1 MHKRARNSSFKRK
14 TTPSSFKKRIL
25 RLPLSQWYKKIPCKQ
40 KIISLPFQASQVSP
54 TASLKLILEL
64 CSHLNHNAA
73 SIQSSVRCQRAKT
86 NPKYL
91 RQKPS
96 DQRSLK
102 NNPVATDVFRKLP
115 SKLWITL
122 ICHFLNNR
130 KTIPLLQVA
139 RLRGTFDK
147 LYKTL

>member
-1 MHKRARNSSFKRK
+1 VRKRARNSSFKRK

-54 TASLKLILEL
+54 TASLTLILKL

-73 SIQSSVRCQRAKT
+73 SIQSSVRFKRATT
-86 NPKYL
+86 NLKFL
-91 RQKPS
+91 RRSPS
-96 DQRSLK
+96 DLTSLK
-102 NNPVATDVFRKLP
+102 INPVATGVFRKLL

-122 ICHFLNNR
+122 ICHFTNSR
-130 KTIPLLQVA
+130 KTTPLLQVA
-139 RLRGTFDK
+139 RLRGTSDK
-147 LYKTL
+147 LLKTL